1 MTGQLILACRLTC
14 FGYAVR
20 QMVYNP
26 DGIAPTI
33 LAGGG
38 GNTEPKILVKEDTR
52 G

>member
-1 MTGQLILACRLTC
+1 MTELILACRLTC

-20 QMVYNP
+20 QMVYDPN
-26 DGIAPTI
+26 GLAPTI

-38 GNTEPKILVKEDTR
+38 GNTEPKVLISGGPR